1 MGPSVTVAHWP
12 SSSGAQC
19 VWGTVQYWPTVDV
32 SWTAVMVFWHHL
44 LGTRTKGQRHRNTCD
59 APPPTKFHPQ
69 EPHGRKNQHFKLVTS
84 PPLTPPTNSKT
95 PQNWTG
101 SCGSWSISAGLWII
115 YLLPPFTTPNREFY
129 KSEKAVLILKPLDC
143 FEPQAALQAEQYF
156 PGYGNF
162 IPLIAKLC
170 KRSFW
175 ICPPQRGQCY
185 RMSSQASQISGLFLR
200 TRLIGFLGENR

>member
-1 MGPSVTVAHWP
+1 MR
-12 SSSGAQC
+12 
-19 VWGTVQYWPTVDV
+19 
-32 SWTAVMVFWHHL
+32 
-44 LGTRTKGQRHRNTCD
+44 LGHRAILTNCRCIMDGCHGVLAPFAGDENERTKAPQHLRR
-59 APPPTKFHPQ
+59 PPPTKFHPQ

-115 YLLPPFTTPNREFY
+115 YPLPPFTTPNRQFY
-129 KSEKAVLILKPLDC
+129 KSEKTVLILKPLDC
-143 FEPQAALQAEQYF
+143 FEPQAASQAEQYF

-185 RMSSQASQISGLFLR
+185 RMSSQGRISGLFSRTPHWLLLR
-200 TRLIGFLGENR
+200 NR